1 MRIVLADDHE
11 LIRDGLR
18 ALLENG
24 GMDIVGEAANGQE
37 AVELSVKFR
46 PQLVILDVSMPVM
59 NGIQAA
65 VQIRQLSADTKI
77 IMLSMHDSDEMK
89 QVAKDS
95 GVDAYVTK
103 SSAAQRLLKTIAE
116 VCVPDV
122 STARMET

>member
-18 ALLENG
+18 VLLENG

-37 AVELSVKFR
+37 AVELAVKLR
-46 PQLVILDVSMPVM
+46 PQLVILDVSMPVL

-65 VQIRQLSADTKI
+65 VQIRQLSAATKI

-89 QVAKDS
+89 QVARDS

-116 VCVPDV
+116 GCVPDG
-122 STARMET
+122 STACMET